1 MLTLGVSQAQAEFTK
16 LLDKKVTIIDKK
28 SKKEKAVI
36 LPYSEYIA
44 LLNRANKK
52 DLKEGT
58 FSKFVGLLDKD
69 FKTNDPRYQEI
80 VK

>member
-1 MLTLGVSQAQAEFTK
+1 MLTLGISQAQAQFTK

-28 SKKEKAVI
+28 SKKERAVI

-44 LLNRANKK
+44 LLNRVNKK

-58 FSKFVGLLDKD
+58 FSKFVGLLDKN